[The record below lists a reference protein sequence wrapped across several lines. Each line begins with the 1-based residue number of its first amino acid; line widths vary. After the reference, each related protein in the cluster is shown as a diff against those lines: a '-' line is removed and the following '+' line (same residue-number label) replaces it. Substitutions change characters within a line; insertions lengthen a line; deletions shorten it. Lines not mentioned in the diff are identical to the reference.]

1 MHIATRRVEGFVES
15 LTAIQPLRLAVT
27 RFDKKDLLG
36 VLGVLSEAGG
46 EKIFQLFTKDEMQK
60 EQHPHSK
67 QSGPSLRLVA
77 WEITRNCN
85 LSCVHCRAS
94 ATMGPYEGEL
104 DTQAGFKLLDQIKEI
119 GDPIIILTGG
129 EPLLRADIF
138 DIARYGTDLG
148 LRMVM
153 APNGTLITAET
164 AGKMAEAGIK
174 RISISLDGAT
184 REVHDRFRGV
194 EGAFDGALRG
204 ADLAKKAGIEF
215 QINTTITKSN
225 LDQIPAIQELAIKL
239 GAVAHHIFLLVPT
252 GRGKYIVDKEIN
264 ALEYEDTLNW
274 FYDQRDNTPLQ
285 LKATCA
291 PHYYRI
297 LRQNAKRD
305 GKKVTFETHGLDAVT
320 RGCLG
325 GVGFCFISHTGIV
338 QPCGFLD
345 LNCGDITKK
354 PFQKIW
360 NDAEIFRN
368 LRDFD
373 GLTGKCGAC
382 EYRKVC
388 GGCRARAFEA
398 TGDYMAEEPLCSY
411 QPAC

>member
-1 MHIATRRVEGFVES
+1 
-15 LTAIQPLRLAVT
+15 
-27 RFDKKDLLG
+27 
-36 VLGVLSEAGG
+36 
-46 EKIFQLFTKDEMQK
+46 
-60 EQHPHSK
+60 
-67 QSGPSLRLVA
+67 
-77 WEITRNCN
+77 
-85 LSCVHCRAS
+85 
-94 ATMGPYEGEL
+94 MGPYEGEL
-104 DTQAGFKLLDQIKEI
+104 DTQAGLELLDQIKEV

-129 EPLLRADIF
+129 EPLLRPDIF
-138 DIARYGTDLG
+138 EIARYGTDLG

-153 APNGTLITAET
+153 APNGTLITKET
-164 AGKMAEAGIK
+164 AAQMAEAGIK

-194 EGAFDGALRG
+194 QGAFDGALNG
-204 ADLAKKAGIEF
+204 VELAKEAGIEF

-225 LDQIPAIQELAIKL
+225 LDQIPAIQELAVKL

-264 ALEYEDTLNW
+264 ALEYENTLNW
-274 FYDQRDNTPLQ
+274 FYDQREKTPLQ

-325 GVGFCFISHTGIV
+325 GIGFCFISHTGIV

-345 LNCGDITKK
+345 LNCGDVTKQ
-354 PFQKIW
+354 PFGEIW
-360 NDAEIFRN
+360 NNAEIFRN
-368 LRDFD
+368 LRNFD
-373 GLTGKCGAC
+373 DLEGKCGVC

-388 GGCRARAFEA
+388 GGCRARAYEA

-411 QPAC
+411 QPDAFS